1 MKKLIYIV
9 GLGPSLLGD
18 ITVETMQLLQSAEKV
33 ILRTEQHPSVTQL
46 RENKL
51 EFVSCDNFYES
62 SDSFDEVYERIVNF
76 CLQESRK
83 YSKIVYAVPGS
94 PLVAEKTVQ
103 LLRKKAVQEN
113 IAIKILPAM
122 SFLDLVYSRLA
133 LDACDGLKIIDALQI
148 ETVQAKEKLPLII
161 TQVYNKQVA
170 SNVKLTLMDYYND
183 ETEIVFLRNLGLA
196 DERVEKIF
204 LYELDRQP
212 DINHLTTVYLP
223 YDDSV
228 NISELANTVEELRA
242 PAGCLWDREQTH
254 ETIRHNFIEEVYE
267 VVESIDDQNATLLCE
282 ELGDVLLQVVFH
294 AQIAKEAGVFDLQD
308 VIDGINDKLIRR
320 HPHVFGKISVA
331 STQDILKNWDKIK
344 ASEKSE
350 RKYVLDGVTKG
361 LPALMCA
368 YKLQSKAAKV
378 GFDWQEIEPVYAKV
392 YEELEEVKVAKNR
405 QELEKELGDLLFAV
419 TNLAR
424 HYRVVPELALNI
436 SNNCFRKRF
445 AFVEQCV
452 LNSGREW
459 QNFSL
464 QELDEFWEKAKLQ

>member
-1 MKKLIYIV
+1 M
-9 GLGPSLLGD
+9 
-18 ITVETMQLLQSAEKV
+18 
-33 ILRTEQHPSVTQL
+33 
-46 RENKL
+46 
-51 EFVSCDNFYES
+51 
-62 SDSFDEVYERIVNF
+62 
-76 CLQESRK
+76 
-83 YSKIVYAVPGS
+83 
-94 PLVAEKTVQ
+94 
-103 LLRKKAVQEN
+103 
-113 IAIKILPAM
+113 
-122 SFLDLVYSRLA
+122 
-133 LDACDGLKIIDALQI
+133 
-148 ETVQAKEKLPLII
+148 
-161 TQVYNKQVA
+161 
-170 SNVKLTLMDYYND
+170 
-183 ETEIVFLRNLGLA
+183 
-196 DERVEKIF
+196 
-204 LYELDRQP
+204 
-212 DINHLTTVYLP
+212 
-223 YDDSV
+223 
-228 NISELANTVEELRA
+228 
-242 PAGCLWDREQTH
+242 
-254 ETIRHNFIEEVYE
+254 
-267 VVESIDDQNATLLCE
+267 
-282 ELGDVLLQVVFH
+282 LQVVFH

-405 QELEKELGDLLFAV
+405 QELEKELGDLLFAA